1 MIRTVVDLLDKT
13 SRMRLGRSWDDPALE
28 QVLPQVKAG
37 RLEPGLELIN
47 QARGDNELRALR
59 VEQLAIAGAS
69 HTETL
74 GRLAG
79 DNADGLLWLGAARIE
94 QAWAIRGAFRAPY
107 VEEERFARFWEV
119 LASAA
124 GPLEQ
129 AAEALP
135 DDPVPWDRLQWHGI
149 GMQSGR
155 EELDRIWREL
165 TARDPHLYIGH
176 YSRVQALCAKWYGSD
191 EELLAFARGVT
202 ASVRAGDPVTAM
214 LPLAHFEIVWN
225 EINETEQSAQD
236 ILEAYFGN
244 SDVADPLI
252 EAADKWRD
260 GNRPHPRALD
270 AMHLF
275 GAAFY
280 FGGHLTRAQRLL
292 ADAGRRL
299 PAILPWSAASL
310 MPGRRY
316 ARARRN
322 LGLS

>member
-107 VEEERFARFWEV
+107 VGEERFARFWEV

-155 EELDRIWREL
+155 EELDRIWKEL
-165 TARDPHLYIGH
+165 TARDPHLYLGH

-191 EELLAFARGVT
+191 EELLAFVRGVT
-202 ASVRAGDPVTAM
+202 ASARAGDPVTATGRM
-214 LPLAHFEIVWN
+214 RVPWTPCTCSVPRSTSAGTSPARSACWRVRAGACR
-225 EINETEQSAQD
+225 QSC
-236 ILEAYFGN
+236 
-244 SDVADPLI
+244 
-252 EAADKWRD
+252 R
-260 GNRPHPRALD
+260 
-270 AMHLF
+270 
-275 GAAFY
+275 
-280 FGGHLTRAQRLL
+280 
-292 ADAGRRL
+292 GRRRL
-299 PAILPWSAASL
+299 SCRDAATS
-310 MPGRRY
+310 GRAGTWGFPR
-316 ARARRN
+316 RAR
-322 LGLS
+322 SST